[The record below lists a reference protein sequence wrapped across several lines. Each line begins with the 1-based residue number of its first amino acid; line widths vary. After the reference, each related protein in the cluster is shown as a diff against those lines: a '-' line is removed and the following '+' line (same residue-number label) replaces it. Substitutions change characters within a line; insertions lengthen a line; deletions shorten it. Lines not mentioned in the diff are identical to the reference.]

1 MNAPNVQRSA
11 SRSGIIRKAAHL
23 FCLLAVLLASCGNSP
38 KRIEV
43 TAKQFTG
50 PPFLTSEQIQTF
62 GVGLGDSEVDARR
75 ALERAGL
82 TWDMPIPGNPLV
94 SARIRDL
101 RGQVIMEV
109 HTSPPP
115 GGRTGT
121 WNYLFHRF
129 WKAPR
134 YDFTVDAIEWLND
147 LIPRLAGNN
156 ALLLADTIMH
166 PDSPL
171 RRHLLG
177 GDGVRTSQPGMSGGA
192 EFVTYSYPAQ
202 GFKISGSYANNAW
215 TPGSISFELVTP
227 RK

>member
-1 MNAPNVQRSA
+1 MNTPNVQTSA
-11 SRSGIIRKAAHL
+11 CGGVIVRIAACL
-23 FCLLAVLLASCGNSP
+23 FFMLAVFFTSCRNSP

-43 TAKQFTG
+43 TARNFTG
-50 PPFLTSEQIQTF
+50 PPFVTSEQVQIF

-75 ALERAGL
+75 SVERAGL
-82 TWDMPIPGNPLV
+82 TWNMPIPGNPLV
-94 SARIRDL
+94 SARIQDP

-121 WNYLFHRF
+121 WNYLFHRL

-134 YDFTVDAIEWLND
+134 YDFIVDAIEWRND

-156 ALLLADTIMH
+156 ALLLSDAIMH

-177 GDGVRTSQPGMSGGA
+177 GDGVRTLQPGMSGGV
-192 EFVTYSYPAQ
+192 EFVTYSFPAQ
-202 GFKISGSYANNAW
+202 GFKISGSRANGAW
-215 TPGSISFELVTP
+215 TPGSISVELVPP